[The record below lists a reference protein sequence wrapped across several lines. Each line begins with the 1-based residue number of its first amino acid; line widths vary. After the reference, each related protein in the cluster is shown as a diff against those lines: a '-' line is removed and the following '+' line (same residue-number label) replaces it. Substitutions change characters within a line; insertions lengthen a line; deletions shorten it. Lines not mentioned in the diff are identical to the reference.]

1 MKKISL
7 FLLMVSGVVIW
18 ACNKT
23 TTLPSYTAP
32 TSFSVTSKMTH
43 SKDSIINS
51 GDTVIFSTQGYIADT
66 TTVATTTHPTIFTM
80 SATLKATDTTAAAN
94 PITILFLKKVSPAY
108 DTAGISKT
116 GLFHWSAKLKLPI
129 PPVASKTGIKTTATF
144 GYSLNLSSQLGNLV
158 ATDSKFVYVK

>member
-7 FLLMVSGVVIW
+7 FLIIMSGVVIW

-51 GDTVIFSTQGYIADT
+51 GDTLIFSTQGNIKDT
-66 TTVATTTHPTIFTM
+66 TTGTPTSYTM
-80 SATLKATDTTAAAN
+80 SATLKATDTTGAAN
-94 PITILFLKKVSPAY
+94 PITILFLKKVVPVY
-108 DTAGISKT
+108 DTTGMSKT
-116 GLFHWSAKLKLPI
+116 GLFHWTAKLKLPI

-144 GYSLNLSSQLGNLV
+144 AYSLNLSSQLGNLV

>member
-7 FLLMVSGVVIW
+7 FLFLVSGVVIW

-43 SKDSIINS
+43 SKDTIVNS
-51 GDTVIFSTQGYIADT
+51 GDTVIYSTQGYIADT
-66 TTVATTTHPTIFTM
+66 TGKYTI
-80 SATLKATDTTAAAN
+80 SSTLKATDTTGALN
-94 PITILFLKKVSPAY
+94 PITLVFFKKVIPAY
-108 DTAGISKT
+108 DTVGIAKT
-116 GLFHWSAKLKLPI
+116 GLFHWSTKLRLPI
-129 PPVASKTGIKTTATF
+129 PATSSKTGIKTTATF

-158 ATDSKFVYVK
+158 ATDSKYVYVK